1 MKRRQVQALWNG
13 GGLEDVGRVEGRWLM
28 GRMDEAAAAEA
39 AEEEGRGGVR
49 PRKVGGGLA
58 REEGSVGVEVVVEG
72 TVGECFGE
80 D

>member
-1 MKRRQVQALWNG
+1 
-13 GGLEDVGRVEGRWLM
+13 M